1 MSNQWGILDVFKKD
15 FKEDPDVIKK
25 NNIINKPKQEH
36 KSSDKTKFK
45 TNLGFDYLT
54 YVLLLINIYNASQ
67 GVIGQSRTAVFPWS
81 PNFQFIL
88 DITSD
93 SKVFQLITMNFG
105 YQKNDT

>member
-45 TNLGFDYLT
+45 TNLGCDHLT
-54 YVLLLINIYNASQ
+54 YVLLLINIYNASERNWL
-67 GVIGQSRTAVFPWS
+67 GNIYW
-81 PNFQFIL
+81 
-88 DITSD
+88 
-93 SKVFQLITMNFG
+93 
-105 YQKNDT
+105 KNNKTPERHIWGGDGNKIVAGL